1 MNYEVY
7 IGLTEQNRPK
17 TYLVFP
23 KGKLDMN
30 QAKRYF
36 RCSLSHLKLVGGY
49 VWKDELYL
57 NCKPH
62 SRSKFV
68 AVVYYV

>member
-7 IGLTEQNRPK
+7 IGLTKQNRKK

-23 KGKLDMN
+23 KGKLAIS

-36 RCSLSHLKLVGGY
+36 RCSFTHLKIVEGY

-57 NCKPH
+57 DCKPH

-68 AVVYYV
+68 TVVYYV